1 MSELTEHSTFV
12 RKLAIGNESFRSMRE
27 KDCYYVDKT
36 AFIKPVM
43 TSDKYVQIITRP
55 RRFGK
60 SLFLD
65 TLRTFLDLN
74 PVNPDDVSRQE
85 KLFAGL
91 NVRDDEDF
99 CRRFMGKSPVL
110 FINFKGV
117 EGPGFN
123 WAFEVLGLR
132 LAELARRYSWL
143 LQSSRL
149 TEQDKADLRRFGSDD
164 FMTNTVNQIK
174 ISTFPARMSGWLAAH
189 FERPVVLLIDEY
201 DVPLQ
206 KAASHG
212 YYPAMLA
219 FFKAFLGPLKSAGEA
234 EINGIPAISKAV
246 LTGCL
251 RVSKASI
258 FTDVNNFD
266 VNSVCMQGGPLASA
280 IGFTAS
286 EVDTLLTY
294 YGLTSKKSIVQTWY
308 DGYRFGRHDIYC
320 PWDVIHFCADI
331 LEEDID
337 RNTFQ
342 PENYWIDTSSNEV
355 IDEFLG
361 FLTKKDADRM
371 QALMDGGTVEF
382 EVNEQLT
389 YGDLADHNSEDFWTL
404 LLFSGYLTLV
414 SKTDT
419 LCEARIPNE
428 EIRRTFSR
436 RILERFSKK
445 NRRFAQSSHALVEAA
460 FTGNTET
467 LKEELSKILKSYIS
481 VRDTATKAN
490 AENYYHGF
498 LLALLAGAG
507 DAIDNLESNRE
518 AGDGY
523 ADLIFTSENGAAGVV
538 IELKHN
544 YDMEKAAHEAL
555 AQIESKQYVRGL
567 ARYGCR
573 RYFGYGIAF
582 SGKSCA
588 VVGEALSPAD
598 V

>member
-1 MSELTEHSTFV
+1 MKKS
-12 RKLAIGNESFRSMRE
+12 LAVGNESFQSMRG

-43 TSDKYVQIITRP
+43 TSDKYVQLITRP

-74 PVNPDDVSRQE
+74 PYDPADVSRQE

-91 NVRDDEDF
+91 SVRDDEEF

-117 EGPGFN
+117 EGPDFH
-123 WAFEVLGLR
+123 WAFGILGLR
-132 LAELARRYSWL
+132 LAELARRYRWL
-143 LQSSRL
+143 LESPRL
-149 TEQDKADLRRFGSDD
+149 TDQDKTDLRRFGSDD
-164 FMTNTVNQIK
+164 FMTNPANQIK

-206 KAASHG
+206 KAAAHG

-219 FFKAFLGPLKSAGEA
+219 FFKALLGPLKSAGEA
-234 EINGIPAISKAV
+234 EINGVPAIGKAV

-266 VNSVCMQGGPLASA
+266 VNSVCMQGGPLAAA

-286 EVDTLLTY
+286 EVDALLAY
-294 YGLTSKKSIVQTWY
+294 YGLESKKELIRTWY

-320 PWDVIHFCADI
+320 PWDVIHFCDDI
-331 LEEDID
+331 LEDDVD
-337 RNTFQ
+337 RETFQ
-342 PENYWIDTSSNEV
+342 PENYWIDTSSNEI
-355 IDEFLG
+355 IDVFLG

-371 QALMDGGTVEF
+371 QSLMDGGTVEF

-389 YGDLADHNSEDFWTL
+389 YGDLAAHDSEDFWTL

-414 SKTDT
+414 SKNGT

-445 NRRFAQSSHALVEAA
+445 NRCFAQSSHALVDAA
-460 FTGNTET
+460 FTGDVAT
-467 LKEELSKILKSYIS
+467 LKEELSKILKSYVS
-481 VRDTATKAN
+481 VRDTATRAK

-507 DAIDNLESNRE
+507 DAVDNLESNTE

-523 ADLIFTSENGAAGVV
+523 ADLIFTSEDGSAGVV
-538 IELKHN
+538 IELKHSYN
-544 YDMEKAAHEAL
+544 MEKAAHEAL
-555 AQIESKQYVRGL
+555 AQIETKQYVRGL
-567 ARYGCR
+567 TRYGCQR
-573 RYFGYGIAF
+573 SFGYGIAF
-582 SGKSCA
+582 SGKSCV
-588 VVGEALSPAD
+588 VVGKPLSTAAL
-598 V
+598 

>member
-1 MSELTEHSTFV
+1 MKKS
-12 RKLAIGNESFRSMRE
+12 LAVGNESFRSLRE
-27 KDCYYVDKT
+27 KNCYYVDKT
-36 AFIKPVM
+36 AFIKPLM
-43 TSDKYVQIITRP
+43 TSDKYVQLITRP

-74 PVNPDDVSRQE
+74 PDHPDDVSCQE

-91 NVRDDEDF
+91 SVLEDQDF

-117 EGPGFN
+117 EGPDYN
-123 WAFEVLGLR
+123 WAFGVLGLR
-132 LAELARRYSWL
+132 LAELARRYRWL
-143 LQSSRL
+143 LKSPRL
-149 TEQDKADLRRFGSDD
+149 TEEDKADLRRFGSDD
-164 FMTNTVNQIK
+164 FMTNTANLIK
-174 ISTFPARMSGWLAAH
+174 ISTFPARMSAWLATH
-189 FERPVVLLIDEY
+189 FERPVILLIDEY

-206 KAASHG
+206 KAAARG

-219 FFKAFLGPLKSAGEA
+219 FFKAFLNPLKSAGEA
-234 EINGIPAISKAV
+234 EVNGLPAIGKAV

-266 VNSVCMQGGPLASA
+266 VNSVCMQGGPLAAA
-280 IGFTAS
+280 IGFTTE
-286 EVDTLLTY
+286 EVDALLDY
-294 YGLTSKKSIVQTWY
+294 YDLTSKKSLVRTWY

-320 PWDVIHFCADI
+320 PWDVIHFCNDI
-331 LEEDID
+331 LEDDID
-337 RNTFQ
+337 RDTFQ
-342 PENYWIDTSSNEV
+342 PENYWIDTSSNEI

-371 QALMDGGTVEF
+371 QSLMDGGTVEF
-382 EVNEQLT
+382 DVNEQLT
-389 YGDLADHNSEDFWTL
+389 YGDLAAHDSEDFWTL

-414 SKTDT
+414 SKNGT

-428 EIRRTFSR
+428 EIRKTFSR

-445 NRRFAQSSHALVEAA
+445 NRRFARASHTLVEAA
-460 FTGNTET
+460 FTGDVES
-467 LKEELSKILKSYIS
+467 LKAELSKILKSYVS
-481 VRDTATKAN
+481 VRDTATKAK

-498 LLALLAGAG
+498 LLALLAGAA
-507 DAIDNLESNRE
+507 DAVDNLESNRE

-523 ADLIFTSENGAAGVV
+523 ADLLFTSENGATGVV
-538 IELKHN
+538 IELKHS
-544 YDMEKAAHEAL
+544 YDMENAAQEAL
-555 AQIESKQYVRGL
+555 TQIETKQYVRGL
-567 ARYGCR
+567 TRYGCR
-573 RYFGYGIAF
+573 HYFGYGIAF

-588 VVGEALSPAD
+588 VAGKPLSPAD
-598 V
+598 R